1 MSLLDFGYRGTLAS
15 DDPFMLALQMQQ
27 MQGGDPR
34 QGFASQAP
42 YERPNPMMVT
52 VANPEV
58 TNVATPV
65 ASQQETP
72 QADPLA
78 EYRSVMSREPGFFQE
93 NAPLILGLLGG
104 VSGLLEATG
113 PSRVPISGGQ
123 VFARGLQSGLG
134 GYMGGLKFQQGVES
148 ARQQEAANILN
159 ALGKEQNIQAAL
171 DRRQANNQLR
181 SAIPQMIQDVS
192 GLEGLT
198 GRDKLR
204 ISLADRMSQASP
216 EASIKILDEIAS
228 RSDQFQF
235 LVLGNGKVAK
245 INKVDGTIEIT
256 SGDGAGSVM
265 NIGTMPYEDAPVKSE
280 QERALF
286 YLQQAPRDSQ
296 NYRLA
301 YEIYSQPK
309 FSTSGA
315 ILTPNMT
322 ALGFLPPIAQGTDQ
336 TPSLID
342 PDQTTQT
349 QAAPG
354 TKIQKSDLGTATVT
368 KVVNLKPIPKSEN
381 SKVRDV
387 SATINAAKKALKL
400 LDESQGAR
408 DAVGFFDQ
416 FKTVEGPKFM
426 QQMGLKLD
434 KDGRE
439 LLAEINDIQSLTLL
453 ERSGAAVTVPEFQR
467 ARPFLPERGDGEETL
482 KTKLERLIGVY
493 EFELGLIR
501 DQYNPDT
508 GYQAFPEDLGKPKW
522 LSSEQ
527 LGSDLSVEDIKEKY
541 GVE

>member
-1 MSLLDFGYRGTLAS
+1 M
-15 DDPFMLALQMQQ
+15 
-27 MQGGDPR
+27 GD
-34 QGFASQAP
+34 
-42 YERPNPMMVT
+42 
-52 VANPEV
+52 
-58 TNVATPV
+58 
-65 ASQQETP
+65 
-72 QADPLA
+72 
-78 EYRSVMSREPGFFQE
+78 
-93 NAPLILGLLGG
+93 
-104 VSGLLEATG
+104 
-113 PSRVPISGGQ
+113 
-123 VFARGLQSGLG
+123 
-134 GYMGGLKFQQGVES
+134 
-148 ARQQEAANILN
+148 LN